1 MQHWID
7 EPEALRTRLDAWQG
21 QTRVGLDTEFIR
33 ERTFYPQLAL
43 VQLSVPG
50 EVLLVDPL
58 AEGVAAALRPLLED
72 PGVQKIMHSAS
83 EDLQALLRGCG
94 TLPTPMFDTQ
104 VAAAMA
110 GMGAGLGYQKLVEQ
124 VTGVAL
130 EKGETR
136 SDWLRRPLSESQ
148 LKYAADDVLHL
159 HELHA
164 SLDAKLRA
172 LGRLDWLQADA
183 GRALQLAAGDADDPM
198 PHLALRSAQTLD
210 AAGQARVR
218 RLLRWRDAEAR
229 RSDRPKGWVLDN
241 ELAVQLSRRPFEN
254 FQAFNAML
262 DANPKA
268 PRRARKELFELLAQ
282 PLDEE
287 ERKLPLNRSGEAI
300 DKQRLRGMQ
309 DAVAA
314 LAASLEIPD
323 GLLCA
328 RRHLESLLEGRGW
341 PEALQGWRRSLLEPA
356 LAPLLP

>member
-1 MQHWID
+1 M
-7 EPEALRTRLDAWQG
+7 
-21 QTRVGLDTEFIR
+21 
-33 ERTFYPQLAL
+33 
-43 VQLSVPG
+43 
-50 EVLLVDPL
+50 
-58 AEGVAAALRPLLED
+58 
-72 PGVQKIMHSAS
+72 
-83 EDLQALLRGCG
+83 
-94 TLPTPMFDTQ
+94 
-104 VAAAMA
+104 
-110 GMGAGLGYQKLVEQ
+110 
-124 VTGVAL
+124 
-130 EKGETR
+130 
-136 SDWLRRPLSESQ
+136 
-148 LKYAADDVLHL
+148 
-159 HELHA
+159 
-164 SLDAKLRA
+164 
-172 LGRLDWLQADA
+172 
-183 GRALQLAAGDADDPM
+183 AAGDGDDPL
-198 PHLALRSAQTLD
+198 PHLAVRSAQTLD
-210 AAGQARVR
+210 AAGQARLR

-328 RRHLESLLEGRGW
+328 RRHLESLLDGRGW

>member
-7 EPEALRTRLDAWQG
+7 EPEALRARLDAWRG
-21 QTRVGLDTEFIR
+21 QARVGLDTEFIR

-43 VQLSVPG
+43 VQLSIPG

-58 AEGVAAALRPLLED
+58 APGIAQALRPLLLD
-72 PGVQKIMHSAS
+72 RGVEKIMHSAS
-83 EDLQALLRGCG
+83 EDLQALARGCEA
-94 TLPTPMFDTQ
+94 LPAPLFDTQ

-110 GMGAGLGYQKLVEQ
+110 GMGAGLGYQKLVGL
-124 VTGVAL
+124 VTGVTL

-148 LKYAADDVLHL
+148 LRYAAEDVLHL

-164 SLDAKLRA
+164 ALDGKLRA
-172 LGRLDWLQADA
+172 LGRLDWLSAD
-183 GRALQLAAGDADDPM
+183 GERALALASGDGDDAM
-198 PHLALRSAQTLD
+198 PHLAVRSAQTLD
-210 AAGQARVR
+210 AAGQARLR

-229 RSDRPKGWVLDN
+229 RSDRPKNWVLDN
-241 ELAVQLSRRPFEN
+241 ELAVQASRRPFAD
-254 FQAFNAML
+254 FHTFNALL

-268 PRRARKELFELLAQ
+268 PRRARKELFELLSR

-287 ERKLPLNRSGEAI
+287 ERALPLNRSGEGI
-300 DKQRLRGMQ
+300 DKQRLKGLQ
-309 DAVAA
+309 EAVAA
-314 LAASLEIPD
+314 LALSLDLPE

-328 RRHLESLLEGRGW
+328 RRHLEALLEGRGW
-341 PEALQGWRRSLLEPA
+341 PDALQGWRRSLLEPA